1 MKQRVAYF
9 VMIWDAVILVPVQEA
24 KKWMLDELLSF
35 PICRSAQRSSDKI
48 KAEARWGWNRWV
60 NGWN

>member
-35 PICRSAQRSSDKI
+35 PICRSPDFVTI
-48 KAEARWGWNRWV
+48 KTAIL
-60 NGWN
+60 